1 MKVRTV
7 KKVLAL
13 ALAGM
18 MLCLTACGSDGD
30 ASGSAGGE
38 STSKET
44 EQGNGGSEIGA
55 EAAGIT
61 LDFDTV
67 DHVTLY
73 PFDTTTTSG
82 VVGSYQGE
90 VLAKRGIE
98 LEIWAYSDEKTNAI
112 LASGDLPD
120 VMYVT
125 YDNMVTMIEGG
136 MVLNLEEYL
145 DCLPHIAEHSGIQTA
160 LNYVREFR
168 SAGTGQVY
176 GIPTSIGRTSD
187 ASELGKNCVTVLW
200 SAYVAA
206 GYPEINSFDDLIPV
220 MKEMLAAYPES
231 ELDGTPTVGTVLNAG
246 SDDTY
251 WGCISEWYK
260 WHGYEPD
267 NLAYLL
273 ETDMFNGKYVSILEA
288 DRDSLYYQ
296 GLKWYNQCYREGLL
310 DPDSIN
316 NERNVQKAKVE
327 TSQCVV
333 LPSGSLQGYAGCK
346 GVYVPGQTVYQENWT
361 TPYGGN
367 YYLVVN
373 AKTQNLEGALKLLDG
388 LANLDMKFEINHGPQ
403 GYLWDFDENGL
414 VVMTEEGIDREV
426 HPENYADEEEKGWP
440 GYGEQTAFMDIWIL
454 EHQNYGPSYSYI
466 GADGNPRHSRVRQSW
481 YEVVDILAQK
491 EDNVQWVE
499 HFGYKDLKEQLKDHN
514 AYKLNSDL
522 DNVKAFASTPDDIM
536 QLTVDA
542 VKDVVVSASWK
553 MVYAESDEEFDKLWD
568 QMIQD
573 CVELNND
580 NDIVAWRLEDL
591 SHALEIVQSLEAN

>member
-1 MKVRTV
+1 MKKRTG
-7 KKVLAL
+7 KKVLSL

-18 MLCLTACGSDGD
+18 LLCLAGCGSNGNP
-30 ASGSAGGE
+30 SGSAQDMSGQGQAQ
-38 STSKET
+38 KET
-44 EQGNGGSEIGA
+44 GTEE
-55 EAAGIT
+55 AGIT

-82 VVGSYQGE
+82 IVGSYQGE

-145 DCLPHIAEHSGIQTA
+145 DCMPHIAEHSGIQTA

-168 SAGTGQVY
+168 SADTGEVY
-176 GIPTSIGRTSD
+176 GIPTSLGRTSD
-187 ASELGKNCVTVLW
+187 DSELGKNCVTVLW
-200 SAYVAA
+200 KAYVAA

-220 MKEMLAAYPES
+220 MKLMLQAYPVS
-231 ELDGTPTVGTVLNAG
+231 EEDGTPTVGTVLNAG
-246 SDDTY
+246 SDDAY
-251 WGCISEWYK
+251 WGCMTQWYR

-267 NLAYLL
+267 NLSYLL
-273 ETDMFNGKYVSILEA
+273 ETDMFNGKYVSILDAGRE
-288 DRDSLYYQ
+288 SLYYE
-296 GLKWYNQCYREGLL
+296 GLKWYNQCYREGLM

-316 NERNVQKAKVE
+316 NERNVQAAKQLNSFAVM
-327 TSQCVV
+327 
-333 LPSGSLQGYAGCK
+333 LPSGTLQGYNGYR
-346 GVYVPGQTVYQENWT
+346 GVYVPGQTVTQENWT

-403 GYLWDFDENGL
+403 GFLWDLDENGQ

-426 HPENYADEEEKGWP
+426 HPENYTWEGWP

-466 GADGNPRHSRVRQSW
+466 GADGNPRHSRSRQAW
-481 YEVVDILAQK
+481 YEVKDILALQ
-491 EDNVQWVE
+491 EDNVQWVD
-499 HFGYKDLKEQLKDHN
+499 HFGYKDLKAQLKEHD
-514 AYKLNSDL
+514 AYKLTTDL
-522 DNVKAFASTPDDIM
+522 DNVKAFVSTPDDIM

-542 VKDVVVSASWK
+542 IKDVVVSASWK
-553 MVYAESDEEFDKLWD
+553 MVYAESDEEFEKIWD

-573 CVELNND
+573 CVVLNND

-591 SHALEIVQSLEAN
+591 NHALETVHSLEAD